1 MLDLIGVPKEIG
13 ENSLSK
19 TAAEVIETANGSWCS
34 PPNDFNSTP
43 FGIQTWISPM
53 EKWFNQLYNRV
64 ILEMDTASRYELE
77 GVAKTGLDV
86 VGNRD
91 SLKASK

>member
-1 MLDLIGVPKEIG
+1 
-13 ENSLSK
+13 
-19 TAAEVIETANGSWCS
+19 
-34 PPNDFNSTP
+34 
-43 FGIQTWISPM
+43 M